1 MLGKWRFAAVIGA
14 MALGASGCVAVSV
27 REQHTQGGIVGVW
40 ITKYD
45 KAPFPYH
52 MQVFNADGTMQQAN
66 PDAGNATTS
75 DSDGKGI
82 WIAEGGRIRGK
93 WVEIRADRA
102 THAYIGRGE
111 ISFDVGVKGNRF
123 EGAAVARF
131 YGPDGKLTDGPI
143 DTPVS
148 GDRVTLP

>member
-1 MLGKWRFAAVIGA
+1 MKRFGALAVV
-14 MALGASGCVAVSV
+14 ALLLPAGCISVSV
-27 REQHTQGGIVGVW
+27 SDRSETSIVGAWVV
-40 ITKYD
+40 KYD
-45 KAPFPYH
+45 KAPFPFH

-66 PDAGNATTS
+66 PDAGNAGSS
-75 DSDGKGI
+75 DSDGKGV
-82 WIAEGGRIRGK
+82 WIAAAGRVRGK

-111 ISFDVGVKGNRF
+111 ISFDV
-123 EGAAVARF
+123 AVSANAFSGMAQANF

-148 GDRVTLP
+148 GERVTLP

>member
-1 MLGKWRFAAVIGA
+1 VTL
-14 MALGASGCVAVSV
+14 ALGLAAQAGCVSVSV
-27 REQHTQGGIVGVW
+27 HERSTASIVGAW
-40 ITKYD
+40 IVKYD

-66 PDAGNATTS
+66 PDAGNPNES
-75 DSDGKGI
+75 DSDGMGV
-82 WIAEGGRIRGK
+82 WVAEGKRIRGK

-111 ISFDVGVKGNRF
+111 ISFEATLSGNTF
-123 EGAAVARF
+123 AGTAKAMIYDPA
-131 YGPDGKLTDGPI
+131 GKLVAGPI

-148 GDRVTLP
+148 GERVTLP

>member
-1 MLGKWRFAAVIGA
+1 MKLFRVLAVL
-14 MALGASGCVAVSV
+14 ALVMASGCVAVSV
-27 REQHTQGGIVGVW
+27 REQTSSVVVGAWIV
-40 ITKYD
+40 KYD

-66 PDAGNATTS
+66 PDAGNVGSS
-75 DSDGKGI
+75 DSDGKGV
-82 WIAEGGRIRGK
+82 WVTEAGRIRGK

-111 ISFDVGVKGNRF
+111 ITFDVAVIGNTF
-123 EGAAVARF
+123 TGMAQARF
-131 YGPDGKLTDGPI
+131 YDPAGSLSDGPI

-148 GDRVTLP
+148 GERVTLP

>member
-1 MLGKWRFAAVIGA
+1 MKRFGALAAI
-14 MALGASGCVAVSV
+14 ALILPAGCIAVPV
-27 REQHTQGGIVGVW
+27 REHSETSIVGAWVV
-40 ITKYD
+40 KYD

-66 PDAGNATTS
+66 PDAGNAGSS

-82 WIAEGGRIRGK
+82 WIAEGAHFRGK

-102 THAYIGRGE
+102 SHAYIGRGE
-111 ISFDVGVKGNRF
+111 ITFDVTVNGNTF
-123 EGAAVARF
+123 AGMAQAKFFDPA
-131 YGPDGKLTDGPI
+131 GKLSDGPI

-148 GDRVTLP
+148 GERVTLP

>member
-1 MLGKWRFAAVIGA
+1 MRSVFL
-14 MALGASGCVAVSV
+14 ALALVAQGGCVGMTAAAPEQSRVS
-27 REQHTQGGIVGVW
+27 IVGAWVV
-40 ITKYD
+40 KYD
-45 KAPFPYH
+45 KAPFPWH

-66 PDAGNATTS
+66 PDAGNAGSS

-82 WIAEGGRIRGK
+82 WTAKAGRVRGK

-111 ISFDVGVKGNRF
+111 ISFDVAVSGNTF
-123 EGAAVARF
+123 AGMAQASFFDPA
-131 YGPDGKLTDGPI
+131 GSLTDGPI

-148 GDRVTLP
+148 GERVTLP

>member
-1 MLGKWRFAAVIGA
+1 
-14 MALGASGCVAVSV
+14 
-27 REQHTQGGIVGVW
+27 
-40 ITKYD
+40 
-45 KAPFPYH
+45 

-82 WIAEGGRIRGK
+82 WAAEGGHIRGK

-111 ISFDVGVKGNRF
+111 ITFDLTVSGDRF
-123 EGAAVARF
+123 SGAAVGRF
-131 YGPDGKLTDGPI
+131 YDPSGKLTDGPI

-148 GDRVTLP
+148 GERVTLP